1 MRARRRAGANTLT
14 KEMINRLK
22 WPLLASKMILMLTWV
37 LLYGCLFVGFQGAGE
52 LVDQGQSKQAIQHV
66 LEPVGR
72 VMPYPYIYF
81 YTRFVVAWLFHRW
94 HVSRYGNDDTQL
106 LSERYRWLYFY
117 LGMKERPDREGY
129 TKLAMF
135 VLIGS
140 MLFPMFV
147 LVSEPWTEQFSYVLV
162 MIPFSAQVFALA
174 ISVTAAPVLVLSWLW
189 KSRSRINC
197 RSLLSLRAVLLA
209 LWLVLLALTASLL
222 ILWLRATGQS
232 ATAPV
237 YEAVCMLVGVATL
250 AVVALLVA
258 FITTRPWRYAII
270 ALGTTKEALPFVLWL
285 SGCSWSTI
293 LLPYQ
298 ATFGLVAVVLFCRA
312 FASRASEDLDG
323 LRMKNI
329 ESVWDRESLN
339 SRQRLDLER
348 LRDGEELSR
357 LLPLYEMLLDEA
369 KWVYRTEYLPAHPI
383 EPQPITS
390 LAQAH
395 KALFGPHKPSGLGV
409 DDVDDQADLRR
420 QRLATLRSW
429 FW

>member
-1 MRARRRAGANTLT
+1 
-14 KEMINRLK
+14 MINRVK
-22 WPLLASKMILMLTWV
+22 WPLLANTMILMLTWV
-37 LLYGCLFVGFQGAGE
+37 LLYGCLFFGFQGAGE
-52 LVDQGQSKQAIQHV
+52 LVDQGQSKHAIQHV

-72 VMPYPYIYF
+72 VMPYPYFYF

-117 LGMKERPDREGY
+117 LGMKQRPDREGY

-147 LVSEPWTEQFSYVLV
+147 LVSEPWTEEFTYVLV
-162 MIPFSAQVFALA
+162 LIPFSAHVFALA
-174 ISVTAAPVLVLSWLW
+174 LGMAVAPFAVLFRLW
-189 KSRSRINC
+189 KSWSRINC
-197 RSLLSLRAVLLA
+197 RTLLSLIAVLLA
-209 LWLVLLALTASLL
+209 LWLVLMALTASLL

-237 YEAVCMLVGVATL
+237 YEAVCVLVSVAAL
-250 AVVALLVA
+250 GVVALLVA
-258 FITTRPWRYAII
+258 FITTRRWRYAIL
-270 ALGTTKEALPFVLWL
+270 ALATTKEALPFVLWL
-285 SGCSWSTI
+285 AGCSWSTI

-298 ATFGLVAVVLFCRA
+298 ATFGLVAVVFFCRA
-312 FASRASEDLDG
+312 CASRTSEDLDG

-329 ESVWDRESLN
+329 ESVWDRETLTA
-339 SRQRLDLER
+339 RQRQDLER

-369 KWVYRTEYLPAHPI
+369 KWVYCTEYLPAHPI
-383 EPQPITS
+383 EQQPITS

-409 DDVDDQADLRR
+409 DEVDPAELRR
-420 QRLATLRSW
+420 ERLARMRRW